1 MGVFS
6 RLRKIALVL
15 LALGLILVGIWLV
28 RRVRRQPQQPQGPSL
43 SEQVE
48 SHRNLTPTIRPNP
61 ATIIRH
67 IQNLRRLET
76 AFYSIEKVIT
86 AETGQDSLSF
96 LFGDRLLFVAHGEVI
111 AGVDLERV
119 QEDDITVT
127 ADDEVVMVVPP
138 AEVFIVALDN
148 DQSFVYDRDTGVFG
162 LNQELETEARRAAEE
177 EILDAA
183 LEDGILDM
191 ADANARAYLEELIT
205 GLGFQGV
212 RFIEATPTPVPPTLP
227 VTVVPPTATP

>member
-1 MGVFS
+1 MGMLS
-6 RLRKIALVL
+6 RLKKLALIVL
-15 LALGLILVGIWLV
+15 VLGLIVGGFVLV
-28 RRVRRQPQQPQGPSL
+28 RRLRRQPQQPQGPSL
-43 SEQVE
+43 GEQLE

-177 EILDAA
+177 EILAAA
-183 LEDGILDM
+183 LEDGILGM

-212 RFIEATPTPVPPTLP
+212 RFIEATPTPAPPTLP